1 MATDRGRILMSM
13 KRVTI
18 LLGLLFVAGVI
29 LEINLS
35 EEVQAS
41 GNCGF
46 VTVDCTTSKIPVSLI
61 PPTVV
66 ALPNSIKTLVTTAT
80 NTITSTD
87 ICTSTVAAG
96 VCPLT
101 GTDSKL
107 STSIMPDLSS
117 SYIPTAQKGAASG
130 VASLGTDT
138 RLVQYPSGAAPV
150 YFNPATPSSLTST
163 SFLMFGLGSTIHITP
178 TKSGKVRLTISFYPV
193 GVGPGLNSYKISYGS
208 GTVPANGAAATGTV
222 VGGVYTGGITITG
235 IDGGIS
241 TPALIDRNVVVMSL
255 TPLTAYWFDVQGSKS
270 PVNTSMSMN
279 TIEASLEELPY

>member
-1 MATDRGRILMSM
+1 MST
-13 KRVTI
+13 KRVAI
-18 LLGLLFVAGVI
+18 LLGLLFAVGTI
-29 LEINLS
+29 LGISLS

-87 ICTSTVAAG
+87 ICTSTAAAG

-107 STSIMPDLSS
+107 NTSIIPDLSS
-117 SYIPTAQKGAASG
+117 LYIPTAQKSAASG

-150 YFNPATPSSLTST
+150 YFNPANPTSLTST

-178 TKSGKVRLTISFYPV
+178 TKSGKVRFTISFYPV
-193 GVGPGLNSYKISYGS
+193 GIGPYFNSYKISYGS
-208 GTVPANGAAATGTV
+208 GAAPANGAAATGTV
-222 VGGVYTGGITITG
+222 VGGVYTGGTSVVAV
-235 IDGGIS
+235 DGGIS
-241 TPALIDRNVVVMSL
+241 TTPALIERNVVVLSL
-255 TPLTAYWFDVQGSKS
+255 TPLTAYWFDVQGSKT
-270 PVNTSMSMN
+270 PGNTSLSMS
-279 TIEASLEELPY
+279 TIEATLEELPY